1 MSTSEKKL
9 KKIPPLRTD
18 QEAEEFVSTAD
29 LTQYDLSGF
38 RPARFE
44 FEKKT
49 ARINMRMPQSLLDA
63 VKARAEKRGIPYQR
77 YIREILEQAVANG

>member
-9 KKIPPLRTD
+9 KKIPPLKTD
-18 QEAEEFVSTAD
+18 QETEEFVSTAD

-38 RPARFE
+38 RPVRFE

>member
-9 KKIPPLRTD
+9 KKIPPMRTD
-18 QEAEEFVSTAD
+18 QEAEDFVSTAD

-44 FEKKT
+44 FEKKA
-49 ARINMRMPQSLLDA
+49 ARINMRLPQSLLDA
-63 VKARAEKRGIPYQR
+63 VKARAEERGIPYQR